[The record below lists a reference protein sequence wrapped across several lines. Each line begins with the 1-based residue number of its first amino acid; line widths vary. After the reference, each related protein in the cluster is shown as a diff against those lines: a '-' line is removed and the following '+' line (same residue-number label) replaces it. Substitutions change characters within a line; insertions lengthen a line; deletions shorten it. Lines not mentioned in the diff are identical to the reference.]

1 MYNDGDLPPGFERN
15 KVEYYGYERRAAETA
30 YNEAY
35 NRGDRRAAEYAQ
47 DTLRAIREAENSI
60 GRDFDGD
67 GNEIGRSSVPAL
79 NIYRRR
85 Y

>member
-15 KVEYYGYERRAAETA
+15 KVEYYGYERRAAEAA

-35 NRGDRRAAEYAQ
+35 NRGDRTGADRAQ
-47 DTLRAIREAENSI
+47 RVLGQIREAENSI

-79 NIYRRR
+79 NIYRR